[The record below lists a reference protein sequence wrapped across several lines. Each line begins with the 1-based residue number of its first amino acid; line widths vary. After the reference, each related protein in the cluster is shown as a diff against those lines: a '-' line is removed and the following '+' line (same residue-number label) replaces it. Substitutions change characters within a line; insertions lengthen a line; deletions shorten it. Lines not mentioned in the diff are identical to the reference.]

1 MKRTCLFGH
10 KKSFKILSE
19 KLEMFSFGKKE
30 LNFSIC
36 KDCGFIFQSKTVEPS
51 EMKNYYKKSIV
62 AFDNLY
68 KPTRDKV
75 KSVNRHINIIKDEMS
90 VFPKSVL
97 EISCLNSYV
106 LKQFK
111 KNGTKIIEGLEPS
124 KIVANGLKNK
134 EKIKIHNTSIE
145 KFNFKKSY
153 DLIILTHV
161 LEHLFDPLNVL
172 KKCFKSQKN
181 DQYVLLEVPLFDN
194 IESYPNGTF
203 FLEHLSYF
211 SENNFLKLVEL
222 SGYKTVYI
230 SKTFESTVLPFITVV
245 AKKSEKKNKNGNLWF
260 NDFKSFKNFQL
271 KDNSKIKIQNKDF
284 RKQNNN
290 LKKFLRI
297 NNSLWSKINK
307 RINKFDKKKS
317 IYIYGAGFH
326 GSQLLF
332 YTDIEKKFTIE
343 GFIDSSK
350 AKDGG
355 YIGKYKIFNPFSNK
369 IKLSSNIVI
378 CSNYSESAIYKSLYR
393 LRKKGMKTYRIYN

>member
-10 KKSFKILSE
+10 KKSLKILSE
-19 KLEMFSFGKKE
+19 KLEMFSFGRKE

-36 KDCGFIFQSKTVEPS
+36 KECGFIYQSKTVEPT
-51 EMKNYYKKSIV
+51 EMRNYYEKSIV

-68 KPTRDKV
+68 KPTSDKV
-75 KSVNRHINIIKDEMS
+75 KSVARHINIVKDEMS

-97 EISCLNSYV
+97 ELSCLNSYV

-124 KIVANGLKNK
+124 KIIAKGLKEK
-134 EKIKIHNTSIE
+134 EKIKIHNTTIE
-145 KFNFKKSY
+145 KFKFKKSY

-161 LEHLFDPLNVL
+161 LEHLYDPLNVL
-172 KKCFKSQKN
+172 RKCFKSQKN
-181 DQYVLLEVPLFDN
+181 NQYVLLEVPLFDN

-230 SKTFESTVLPFITVV
+230 SKTFESTVLPFITII
-245 AKKSEKKNKNGNLWF
+245 AKKNQKKNTKVNSWF
-260 NDFKSFKNFQL
+260 KDFKSFRNL
-271 KDNSKIKIQNKDF
+271 KLQNNVNIKLQNKDF
-284 RKQNNN
+284 SKQYANA
-290 LKKFLRI
+290 KKFLKI
-297 NNSLWSKINK
+297 NKSLWGQINK
-307 RINKFDKKKS
+307 RINKFDKQKS

-326 GSQLLF
+326 GSQLLSN
-332 YTDIEKKFTIE
+332 TDIEKGFYIE

-355 YIGKYKIFNPFSNK
+355 YVGKYKIFNPSSSK
-369 IKLSSNIVI
+369 IKSSSNIVI
-378 CSNYSESAIYKSLYR
+378 CSNYSESAIYKSLNSF
-393 LRKKGMKTYRIYN
+393 RKKGMKTYKIYN